1 LSGSGRCSWFAV
13 RVVSSVDGIHVQESP
28 SLLQT
33 SLFTYMMADI
43 GLVIVLAVVKSRVSL
58 SDVPSILGF
67 LKRSIVSLQVEQGR
81 RWNVSTL
88 FTPALRQEVGGRYLT
103 YVMAPP
109 PDFERI
115 EDMGREPVVQ
125 EL

>member
-1 LSGSGRCSWFAV
+1 
-13 RVVSSVDGIHVQESP
+13 
-28 SLLQT
+28 
-33 SLFTYMMADI
+33 MMADI

-115 EDMGREPVVQ
+115 EDMGRKPVVQ